1 MPLLG
6 AGTSTAFLS
15 SVRPTHC
22 STSRASRSISSS
34 DFSGYK
40 MKRDVDEHTTN
51 TDQRQI
57 QTTLQVLHHAVAVTP
72 GLRLTV
78 FVDDFL
84 DLFIEV
90 LSAFNQSF

>member
-1 MPLLG
+1 MPLPG

-34 DFSGYK
+34 DFSGYVSQGRISSQHVEK
-40 MKRDVDEHTTN
+40 MT
-51 TDQRQI
+51 
-57 QTTLQVLHHAVAVTP
+57 AVQAPPVGP
-72 GLRLTV
+72 GLTV

-90 LSAFNQSF
+90 LPTFDQGL